1 MSKLKQLESF
11 VAVAARGSLTAAA
24 KAEGVAPAIM
34 GRRLDAL
41 EERLGVK
48 LLLRTTRRITLT
60 HEGSAFLEDCQRLL
74 ADLAN
79 AEASVSAGGVKASG
93 HLRITAPA
101 GFGRRHVAP
110 LIPKFY
116 ELHPEV
122 TISLNLSDRVVD
134 IAGEG
139 FDCAVRVGDMP
150 DSSLVSVRM
159 ADNRRLCVATPA
171 YLARHGTPQTPA
183 ELSRFHCLTLS
194 SDASQTRGWAFR
206 MPVGANRD
214 APAKTRASA
223 PLREVMVGAQTLS
236 QPDEATAPRASE
248 VIYLKPA
255 GPLDCSDGQ
264 VLHDWCL
271 AGYGIAWRSTWEVE
285 AEIATGQLVAVL
297 EAFAAPPNG
306 IYAVFP
312 QRKHLPLRVRLWI
325 EYLKEHFGSAA
336 FWQGRPG

>member
-1 MSKLKQLESF
+1 MAKLKQLESF
-11 VAVAARGSLTAAA
+11 VSVVARGSLTAAA
-24 KAEGVAPAIM
+24 RAEGVAPAIM

-48 LLLRTTRRITLT
+48 LLVRTTRRIALT

-110 LIPKFY
+110 LVARFR
-116 ELHPEV
+116 EQHTDV
-122 TISLNLSDRVVD
+122 TITLNLSDRVID
-134 IAGEG
+134 LAGEG
-139 FDCAVRVGDMP
+139 FDCAVRVGDLP

-159 ADNRRLCVATPA
+159 ADNRRMCVATPR
-171 YLARHGTPQTPA
+171 YLQLHGTPQHPS
-183 ELSRFHCLTLS
+183 ELVRFDCLTLS
-194 SDASQTRGWAFR
+194 SDASQTRGWAFQ
-206 MPVGANRD
+206 VNG
-214 APAKTRASA
+214 
-223 PLREVMVGAQTLS
+223 
-236 QPDEATAPRASE
+236 E
-248 VIYLKPA
+248 VIHLKPG

-271 AGYGIAWRSTWEVE
+271 GGYGIAWRSTWEIE
-285 AEIATGQLVAVL
+285 GAIAAGRLVAVL
-297 EAFAAPPNG
+297 EEFAAPPSG
-306 IYAVFP
+306 IYALFP

-325 EYLKEHFGSAA
+325 DFLKHHYSQAE
-336 FWQGRPG
+336 FWRTSPGTTG

>member
-1 MSKLKQLESF
+1 MAKLKQLESF
-11 VAVAARGSLTAAA
+11 VSVATRGSLTAAA

-41 EERLGVK
+41 ESRLGVK
-48 LLLRTTRRITLT
+48 LLVRTTRRISLT

-74 ADLAN
+74 TDVAN

-110 LIPKFY
+110 LVTRFR
-116 ELHPEV
+116 EQHADV

-134 IAGEG
+134 LAGEG
-139 FDCAVRVGDMP
+139 FDCAIRVGDMP

-159 ADNRRLCVATPA
+159 ADNRRLCVATPE
-171 YLARHGTPQTPA
+171 YLRRHGTPQQPS
-183 ELSRFHCLTLS
+183 ELARFDCLTLS

-206 MPVGANRD
+206 IQG
-214 APAKTRASA
+214 
-223 PLREVMVGAQTLS
+223 EVQHFRPG
-236 QPDEATAPRASE
+236 
-248 VIYLKPA
+248 

-285 AEIATGQLVAVL
+285 AEIAAGQLVAVL
-297 EAFAAPPNG
+297 RDYDAPANG
-306 IYAVFP
+306 IFAVFP

-325 EYLKEHFGSAA
+325 DFLKHSFGQPEFWAA
-336 FWQGRPG
+336 PRP

>member
-1 MSKLKQLESF
+1 MAKLKQLESF
-11 VAVAARGSLTAAA
+11 VSVATRGSLTAAA

-41 EERLGVK
+41 ESRLGVK
-48 LLLRTTRRITLT
+48 LLVRTTRRISLT

-74 ADLAN
+74 TDVAN

-110 LIPKFY
+110 LVTRFR
-116 ELHPEV
+116 EQHADV

-134 IAGEG
+134 LAGEG
-139 FDCAVRVGDMP
+139 FDCAIRVGDMP

-159 ADNRRLCVATPA
+159 ADNRRLCVATPD
-171 YLARHGTPQTPA
+171 YLRRHGTPQQPS
-183 ELSRFHCLTLS
+183 ELARFDCLTLS

-206 MPVGANRD
+206 ISGE
-214 APAKTRASA
+214 
-223 PLREVMVGAQTLS
+223 LQH
-236 QPDEATAPRASE
+236 
-248 VIYLKPA
+248 LKPG

-285 AEIATGQLVAVL
+285 AEIAAGRLVAVL
-297 EAFAAPPNG
+297 QDFDAPANG
-306 IYAVFP
+306 IFAVFP

-325 EYLKEHFGSAA
+325 DFLKHSYGQPE
-336 FWQGRPG
+336 FWATPRPVQR